1 MSISMAVDQDFDL
14 ELEENIIN
22 ESILEKDQK
31 KHLLEIQMKEK
42 EHLEGQAKLDIRE
55 LKDR

>member
-14 ELEENIIN
+14 ELEEKIIN

-42 EHLEGQAKLDIRE
+42 EHLEGQTKLDVRE